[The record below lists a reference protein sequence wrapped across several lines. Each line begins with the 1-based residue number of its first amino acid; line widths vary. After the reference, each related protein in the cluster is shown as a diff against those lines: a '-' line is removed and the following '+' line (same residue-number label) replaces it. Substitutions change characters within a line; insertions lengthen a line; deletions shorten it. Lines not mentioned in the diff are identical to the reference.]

1 MAKSLTINGPTD
13 STASK
18 PKPKVSKPKS
28 RENGKLGGRPKKEVL
43 LHEFE
48 TIGPPPIGKPLELA
62 RWVQSVLAVD
72 MYRMINGTAKDE
84 LSTSLRNTG
93 RAIVASLPPD
103 IIAEAKRLMDADAG
117 VLEGDAGPQ
126 TVDADGLEDYH
137 DGQSKPTRSISG

>member
-1 MAKSLTINGPTD
+1 MSKSLTINGQD
-13 STASK
+13 EDDASK
-18 PKPKVSKPKS
+18 PKRKVSKPKS

-48 TIGPPPIGKPLELA
+48 DIGPPPIGKPLELA

-93 RAIVASLPPD
+93 RAIVQSLPPD
-103 IIAEAKRLMDADAG
+103 IIAEAKALMDADHGAM
-117 VLEGDAGPQ
+117 ESDAGPA
-126 TVDADGLEDYH
+126 TVDADGLEEDNGT
-137 DGQSKPTRSISG
+137 DKPTSSISG